1 MTESVVNAM
10 DASRFAMWRA
20 VIAMVHA
27 DDIVTP
33 HEVSFVNDQTK
44 DLEFSENQ
52 LKQIS
57 DDFKTPQDV
66 YKMFAQIQTKQDK
79 RDFFMLARALSW
91 CDGDLA
97 EQEVHI
103 IAVLES
109 QEIANEDRAL
119 LTESREAMKEVE
131 LSGQQWVC
139 KDAANTQGK
148 SMFGFLR
155 QIVNA

>member
-1 MTESVVNAM
+1 MTEQNVRAM
-10 DASRFAMWRA
+10 NASRFAMWRA

-33 HEVSFVNDQTK
+33 HEVSFVNNQVK
-44 DLEFSENQ
+44 DLEFSDNQ
-52 LKQIS
+52 LKQMS

-66 YKMFAQIQTKQDK
+66 YAMFAQIETKQDK

-91 CDGDLA
+91 CDGNLA
-97 EQEVHI
+97 EQEAHI

-109 QEIANEDRAL
+109 QELANEDRTL
-119 LTESREAMKEVE
+119 LEESREAMKEVE
-131 LSGQQWVC
+131 LSGEQWIC
-139 KDAANTQGK
+139 KNVANIQSQ

>member
-1 MTESVVNAM
+1 MAKHNVKAM
-10 DASRFAMWRA
+10 GASRFAMWRA

-27 DDIVTP
+27 DGIVTP
-33 HEVSFVNDQTK
+33 HEVSFVNEQIK
-44 DLEFSENQ
+44 DLEFSDNQ
-52 LKQIS
+52 LKQMS

-66 YKMFAQIQTKQDK
+66 YTMFAQVNDKQDK

-97 EQEVHI
+97 EQEAHI

-109 QEIANEDRAL
+109 QELANEDRTL
-119 LTESREAMKEVE
+119 LKESREAMKEVE
-131 LSGQQWVC
+131 LCGQQWVC
-139 KDAANTQGK
+139 KNAANTQ
-148 SMFGFLR
+148 SQTMLGFLR

>member
-1 MTESVVNAM
+1 MTEQNSNAM
-10 DASRFAMWRA
+10 GASRFAMWRA

-33 HEVSFVNDQTK
+33 HEVSFVNEQTK
-44 DLEFSENQ
+44 DLEFSDEQ
-52 LKQIS
+52 LKQMS
-57 DDFKTPQDV
+57 EDFKTPQDV

-79 RDFFMLARALSW
+79 RDFFMLARALAW

-109 QEIANEDRAL
+109 QEMANEDRVIL
-119 LTESREAMKEVE
+119 QESREAMKEVE
-131 LSGQQWVC
+131 LCGQQWIC
-139 KDAANTQGK
+139 KNAANTQGQ

>member
-1 MTESVVNAM
+1 MTEGVIKAM
-10 DASRFAMWRA
+10 DSSRFAMWRA

-33 HEVSFVNDQTK
+33 HEVSFVNEQTK
-44 DLEFSENQ
+44 DLEFSAEQ
-52 LKQIS
+52 LKQMS
-57 DDFKTPQDV
+57 DDFRTPQDV
-66 YKMFAQIQTKQDK
+66 YKMFAEIQNKQDK

-97 EQEVHI
+97 EQEAHI

-109 QEIANEDRAL
+109 QELANEDRAIL
-119 LTESREAMKEVE
+119 EESREAMNEVE
-131 LSGQQWVC
+131 LSGQQWIC
-139 KDAANTQGK
+139 KNAANAQGQ

>member
-1 MTESVVNAM
+1 MTKQNVRAM
-10 DASRFAMWRA
+10 KPSRFAMWRA

-44 DLEFSENQ
+44 GLEFSENQ
-52 LKQIS
+52 LKQMS

-97 EQEVHI
+97 KQEAHI

-109 QEIANEDRAL
+109 QELANEDREIL
-119 LTESREAMKEVE
+119 NESREAMKEVE

-139 KDAANTQGK
+139 KNAANSQGK